1 MLKIGL
7 TGGIASGKTLV
18 SDTLGDAGAGII
30 DTDVIAREIVAPG
43 SDGLNDIR
51 STFGERFIDDDGALD
66 RTAMREHVFANPD
79 ARRQLEQITH
89 PRIGAQVV
97 TAIADANT
105 PYVVI
110 VVPLLT
116 GSRLRSLIDRT
127 LVIDCDPAIQMQR
140 LIARDGI
147 DAPLAFSMLAAQAS
161 REERLAI
168 ADDIL
173 DNQGER
179 RSIVERARRLHT
191 FYLTLSE

>member
-18 SDTLGDAGAGII
+18 SDTLAEAGAGVI
-30 DTDVIAREIVAPG
+30 DTDVIARNVVAPG
-43 SDGLNDIR
+43 SDGLNEIR
-51 STFGERFIDDDGALD
+51 SVFGERFIDDDGALD
-66 RTAMREHVFANPD
+66 RTAMREHVFADPD

-97 TAIADANT
+97 TAIAETNA

-140 LIARDGI
+140 LVARDGI
-147 DAPLAFSMLAAQAS
+147 DASLAFAMLAAQAS
-161 REERLAI
+161 RAQRLTI

-179 RSIVERARRLHT
+179 RSVVERVRQLHT
-191 FYLTLSE
+191 FYLALSE